1 MPVEIRELV
10 MKARVADEVNTQ
22 SRDSFDPESL
32 KHEILEQCLEA
43 IREALESQDER

>member
-10 MKARVADEVNTQ
+10 MKARVADETNSQ
-22 SRDSFDPESL
+22 SEESFDSESL

-43 IREALESQDER
+43 IREVLDSQAER

>member
-10 MKARVADEVNTQ
+10 MKARVADETGTKSSEPV
-22 SRDSFDPESL
+22 DPEAL

-43 IREALESQDER
+43 IREALESQAER